1 MGKKIVRVG
10 DINEKGG
17 RVLQGDN
24 TVFLNGKPI
33 AVEGMPVSTHTA
45 QPFGRGNHTS
55 SRTRATTSSIFV
67 NGKRIIVVGDT
78 DTCGHKRIDG
88 SPDVGN

>member
-17 RVLQGDN
+17 KVLAGDN

-33 AVEGMPVSTHTA
+33 AVDGSPVSVHPA
-45 QPFGRGNHTS
+45 QPFGRGNHVGA
-55 SRTRATTSSIFV
+55 RCRATQSSIFV
-67 NGKRIIVVGDT
+67 NGKRIILVGDT